1 MDDNKFAVAESVKA
15 LLAEYANHVLD
26 VERQIARDDLAQ
38 NRAQFQDRKQE
49 TRRKIIVGG
58 AVLAEA
64 RTNPKFGTELFEVL
78 SRRVTDER
86 DRRLIAFGPSDPAA
100 QPTGISEP
108 SEAVFT
114 AEAERRLLA
123 ARPKSTDQN

>member
-1 MDDNKFAVAESVKA
+1 MDDNKFAVAESVKT
-15 LLAEYANHVLD
+15 LLSEYANHVLD
-26 VERQIARDDLAQ
+26 VERQIARDGLAR
-38 NRAQFQDRKQE
+38 NRMQFQERKQE

-86 DRRLIAFGPSDPAA
+86 DRRLIAFGPSDPVYE
-100 QPTGISEP
+100 PTGISEP
-108 SEAVFT
+108 SEAKFT
-114 AEAERRLLA
+114 SEAERRLA
-123 ARPKSTDQN
+123 AAHPKSSD

>member
-1 MDDNKFAVAESVKA
+1 MDDNKFAVAESVKT
-15 LLAEYANHVLD
+15 LLSEYANHVLD
-26 VERQIARDDLAQ
+26 VERQIARDGLAR
-38 NRAQFQDRKQE
+38 NRMQFQERKQE

-86 DRRLIAFGPSDPAA
+86 DRRLIAFGPSDPVYE
-100 QPTGISEP
+100 PTGISEP
-108 SEAVFT
+108 SEAKFT
-114 AEAERRLLA
+114 AEAERRLA
-123 ARPKSTDQN
+123 AAHPKSSDQN

>member
-15 LLAEYANHVLD
+15 LLAEYANHVLE
-26 VERQIARDDLAQ
+26 VKRQFARDSLSQ
-38 NRAQFQDRKQE
+38 NRTQFETRKQD

-64 RTNPKFGTELFEVL
+64 RSNTKFGTELFEVL

-86 DRRLIAFGPSDPAA
+86 DRRLIAFGPSDPVYE
-100 QPTGISEP
+100 PTGISEP
-108 SEAVFT
+108 SEAKFT
-114 AEAERRLLA
+114 AEAERRLA
-123 ARPKSTDQN
+123 AAHPKSSDQN